1 MNLDITQIIAASE
14 LENERVVLQASADK
28 NIGRAL
34 LLKAR
39 KTNDGGVSGGR
50 IDSAYWIPDKQ
61 VKAKDLVVIYT
72 KSGTKS
78 EKQNPDG
85 TTSHFFYW
93 GFSAPAWSAQTVPV
107 IVDTGT
113 WKRFKS

>member
-1 MNLDITQIIAASE
+1 MNLEITQIIAASE
-14 LENERVVLQASADK
+14 LANERVVLLMSEDM

-39 KTNDGGVSGGR
+39 KTQDGGVAGGR
-50 IDSAYWIPDKQ
+50 VDGAYWIPDKQ

-72 KSGTKS
+72 KVGTKS
-78 EKQNPDG
+78 EKRNPDG

-93 GFSAPAWSAQTVPV
+93 GLAAPCWTASTVPV
-107 IVDTGT
+107 VVDAGS
-113 WKRFKS
+113 WKRFKP